1 MSKIFDWH
9 SNNILDQEFHSQLV
23 KCPDLIIKLSSW
35 YIHDFLKAVGNKAG
49 TFFPFNAAATACFSF
64 FNSNMFS
71 LITPLVFNK
80 VMLPL
85 FQFPRCI
92 TAFWS
97 LFFSL
102 RKLKGDSKIKIFVRN
117 QLPIKTSRIQGSVMG
132 FIKCLLQELDG
143 SFFFWVMLY

>member
-49 TFFPFNAAATACFSF
+49 TFFPFNAAATACFLF

-80 VMLPL
+80 VNASSIPISTLHN
-85 FQFPRCI
+85 CI
-92 TAFWS
+92 LVTIVF
-97 LFFSL
+97 LC
-102 RKLKGDSKIKIFVRN
+102 
-117 QLPIKTSRIQGSVMG
+117 GS
-132 FIKCLLQELDG
+132 
-143 SFFFWVMLY
+143 